1 MLTTALHKIAEQKI
15 ERAMAEGRGADLSHW
30 RNKPLPEDN
39 MKNVPADLRMAYK
52 ILKNSGYIPEEL
64 ALGIGNK
71 EIIRTEE
78 LLVCAVDEQE
88 KYKQLK
94 KLNYLKFKLECRKGR
109 PLYLDEDSPYY
120 GKVVDRV
127 K

>member
-1 MLTTALHKIAEQKI
+1 MLTALHKIAEQKI
-15 ERAMAEGRGADLSHW
+15 EQAMAEGRGADLSHW
-30 RNKPLPEDN
+30 KNKPLPEDN

-64 ALGIGNK
+64 ALHK
-71 EIIRTEE
+71 EIVRTEE
-78 LLVCAVDEQE
+78 LLACAVDEKE

-94 KLNYLKFKLECRKGR
+94 KLNYLKFKLECRRGR
-109 PLYLDEDSPYY
+109 PLYIDEDSPYY
-120 GKVVDRV
+120 GKVVDRI